1 MGKEKKIEIDD
12 KLPVNHLGHNL
23 LPRTTNRAEIW
34 AEILTKA
41 IIKLNSGRWVDE
53 NKDQDVEFGD
63 GSIIYSLTGYIPETI
78 DLSINFNSELSNFTY
93 KLSNIII

>member
-23 LPRTTNRAEIW
+23 LPRTTNRTEIW
-34 AEILTKA
+34 AAILTKA

-53 NKDQDVEFGD
+53 NKEQDVEFGD

-78 DLSINFNSELSNFTY
+78 DLSINFTSELSIFKY